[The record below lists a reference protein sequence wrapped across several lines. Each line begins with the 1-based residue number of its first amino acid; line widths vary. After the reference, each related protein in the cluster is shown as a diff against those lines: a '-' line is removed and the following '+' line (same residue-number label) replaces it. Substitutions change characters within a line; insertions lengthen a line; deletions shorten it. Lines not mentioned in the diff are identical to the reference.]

1 VYTVKQLSELA
12 GVSIRTLHH
21 YDEIELL
28 RPSKVGANGYRYYDD
43 AAVLRLQQILFYR
56 EIGLELL
63 QIKEIL
69 DSPDFDLLSALES
82 HRKMLADKRLRLQNL
97 ISTVDDT
104 IRHLSGEKP
113 MAKRQLFEAF
123 SDEQQKQYEREARLQ
138 WDPDI
143 VNGSIKKWNAYTQA
157 EKDAVMEEG
166 GRVYSDLVKAIEAK
180 LPPQSPE
187 VQTILTR
194 WHQHIRY
201 FYEPTLE
208 IMRGL
213 GQGYNSH
220 PDFIANFQKLHAD
233 LPQYLETAITYYVD
247 ELETAEIARMLS
259 EDSNERRHG

>member
-1 VYTVKQLSELA
+1 
-12 GVSIRTLHH
+12 
-21 YDEIELL
+21 
-28 RPSKVGANGYRYYDD
+28 
-43 AAVLRLQQILFYR
+43 
-56 EIGLELL
+56 
-63 QIKEIL
+63 
-69 DSPDFDLLSALES
+69 
-82 HRKMLADKRLRLQNL
+82 
-97 ISTVDDT
+97 
-104 IRHLSGEKP
+104 

-157 EKDAVMEEG
+157 EKDAVMAEG
-166 GRVYSDLVKAIEAK
+166 GRVYNDLVTAIEAH

-208 IMRGL
+208 ILRGL

>member
-1 VYTVKQLSELA
+1 MYTVKQLSELA

-21 YDEIELL
+21 YDDIELL
-28 RPSKVGANGYRYYDD
+28 RPSKVGSNGYRYYDD
-43 AAVLRLQQILFYR
+43 SAVLRLQQILFYR

-82 HRKMLADKRLRLQNL
+82 HRKVLADKRLRLQNL
-97 ISTVDDT
+97 IHTVDDT

-113 MAKRQLFEAF
+113 MAKRQMFEAF

-157 EKDAVMEEG
+157 EKDAVMAEG
-166 GRVYSDLVKAIEAK
+166 GRVYNDLVTAIEAH

-208 IMRGL
+208 ILRGL